1 VTGPIG
7 CREAVRNLWEY
18 LDRGLDEADRLAVD
32 DHLAFC
38 RRCCGELEFAKELR
52 RLLVTRTE
60 VELPGDVQARL
71 EHVID
76 GLDDPTEAT
85 P

>member
-1 VTGPIG
+1 MSDDIG

-18 LDRGLDEADRLAVD
+18 LDRGLDTRSHRAID

-52 RLLVTRTE
+52 SMLRGASTP
-60 VELPGDVQARL
+60 ELPADVHARL
-71 EHVID
+71 EDVID
-76 GLDDPTEAT
+76 NLDDPTGT
-85 P
+85 SP